1 MPKPSTSIICNRDKL
16 EVLPIRSGIKQG
28 CPLSPLLFNIV
39 LEILA
44 VAIREEKEIE
54 GIKIGSEETKLSLFA
69 DDMMVY
75 LKNPREST
83 KMLVEIVNNFSKVA
97 GYKINAHKSS
107 VFLHI
112 SKTSQQQALE
122 REIPFKITLDNIKY
136 LGINLPKQMQ
146 ELY

>member
-1 MPKPSTSIICNRDKL
+1 MGHLNLKYGFRNTFLIANQLSQADSILTLLKTLESIGIEGPFLKIINNIYLKPSTSIIFNEDKL
-16 EVLPIRSGIKQG
+16 EAFPMRLGVEQG

-54 GIKIGSEETKLSLFA
+54 GIKMGNEETKLFA

-83 KMLVEIVNNFSKVA
+83 KKMWK
-97 GYKINAHKSS
+97 
-107 VFLHI
+107 
-112 SKTSQQQALE
+112 
-122 REIPFKITLDNIKY
+122 
-136 LGINLPKQMQ
+136 
-146 ELY
+146 